1 MRRSLQ
7 DSIVGFSLLGGI
19 LIFTFFSFWLRG
31 VRLSSK
37 NWYLFAEFNNASGLS
52 KKSPVTYRGILVG
65 SIEDILFTNESIKA
79 KIVLNNPE
87 IILPKP
93 AFAKVVTNS
102 FLGGDVQ
109 VALETSEKTIPKNI
123 SKPTS
128 DKCNSKLIICQGDSI
143 TGKQLSSLS
152 NITNKISQL
161 LKESNQENLIENLIN
176 SIDQFDS
183 TQENLDELIYL
194 SKQEILRV
202 KPLINEIT
210 IAANNL
216 NNILS
221 TINNKEPLNDLV
233 NSLSFVNFSKS
244 LLISSILLEIDFA
257 ALIVILMSLRVSLL
271 FIVDKILFKLL
282 AAMVISLIKG
292 LTLRISC
299 FDK

>member
-1 MRRSLQ
+1 MRRSLR

-31 VRLSSK
+31 VKLSSK
-37 NWYLFAEFNNASGLS
+37 NWHLFAEFNNASGLS

-93 AFAKVVTNS
+93 AFARVVTNS

-109 VALETSEKTIPKNI
+109 VALEASEKAIPKNVEKPTSEKCDT
-123 SKPTS
+123 
-128 DKCNSKLIICQGDSI
+128 KLIICQGETI

-152 NITNKISQL
+152 NITNRISQI
-161 LKESNQENLIENLIN
+161 LKETNQENLIENIVN
-176 SIDQFDS
+176 SIDQFDR

-194 SKQEILRV
+194 SRKEIVRIE
-202 KPLINEIT
+202 PLITEIT
-210 IAANNL
+210 TAANHL

-221 TINNKEPLNDLV
+221 TIDDKETLNDIKLTIKA
-233 NSLSFVNFSKS
+233 SKS
-244 LLISSILLEIDFA
+244 ISSKIDDMSDDFEKLTKDKELTKSIRDLTIGLSKFLNEIYP
-257 ALIVILMSLRVSLL
+257 
-271 FIVDKILFKLL
+271 
-282 AAMVISLIKG
+282 
-292 LTLRISC
+292 
-299 FDK
+299 

>member
-1 MRRSLQ
+1 MRRSLR

-37 NWYLFAEFNNASGLS
+37 NWHLFAEFNNASGLS

-87 IILPKP
+87 ITLSKP
-93 AFAKVVTNS
+93 AFARVVTNS

-109 VALETSEKTIPKNI
+109 VSLETSEKTIPKNI
-123 SKPTS
+123 EKPTS
-128 DKCNSKLIICQGDSI
+128 EKCDSKLIICQGDTI

-152 NITNKISQL
+152 NITNKLSQL
-161 LKESNQENLIENLIN
+161 LKESSQENLIENLIN
-176 SIDQFDS
+176 SIEQFDT

-194 SKQEILRV
+194 SKKEILRIE
-202 KPLINEIT
+202 PLITEVS
-210 IAANNL
+210 IAANHL

-221 TINNKEPLNDLV
+221 TIDDEETLNDIKYTINAV
-233 NSLSFVNFSKS
+233 SS
-244 LLISSILLEIDFA
+244 ISSKIDDMSDDFEKLTKDKELTKAIRDLTIGLSKFLNEIYP
-257 ALIVILMSLRVSLL
+257 
-271 FIVDKILFKLL
+271 
-282 AAMVISLIKG
+282 
-292 LTLRISC
+292 
-299 FDK
+299 

>member
-1 MRRSLQ
+1 MRRSLR

-37 NWYLFAEFNNASGLS
+37 NWHFFAEFSNASGLS

-79 KIVLNNPE
+79 KIVLNNPD

-93 AFAKVVTNS
+93 AFARVVTNS

-109 VALETSEKTIPKNI
+109 VALESSEKTIPKNI
-123 SKPTS
+123 SKPST
-128 DKCNSKLIICQGDSI
+128 DKCNSKLIICQGDII

-152 NITNKISQL
+152 NITNKLGQL
-161 LKESNQENLIENLIN
+161 LKESNQENLIENIVN
-176 SIDQFDS
+176 SIDQFDR

-194 SKQEILRV
+194 SKQEIQRV
-202 KPLINEIT
+202 EPLIKEIT
-210 IAANNL
+210 IAAIHL

-221 TINNKEPLNDLV
+221 TIDDKETLNDIKLTI
-233 NSLSFVNFSKS
+233 NAARS
-244 LLISSILLEIDFA
+244 ISSKIDDVSDDFEKITQDKKLTKSIRDLTIGLSKFFNEIYP
-257 ALIVILMSLRVSLL
+257 
-271 FIVDKILFKLL
+271 
-282 AAMVISLIKG
+282 
-292 LTLRISC
+292 
-299 FDK
+299 